1 VVIFLET
8 AELQAKGRKDLTM
21 KFWRENVDG
30 IITFNRKN
38 LLVGV
43 GAVSNAQMEKHANEV
58 YEQFNRQR
66 KQYDLEQA
74 DKQDLEEL
82 KMLEDEIKSRHR

>member
-1 VVIFLET
+1 
-8 AELQAKGRKDLTM
+8 LQAKGRKDLTM

-43 GAVSNAQMEKHANEV
+43 GAVSNAQMEKHVDEI
-58 YEQFNRQR
+58 YDRFNQKRR
-66 KQYDLEQA
+66 QYDLEQA
-74 DKQDLEEL
+74 DKQDMEEL
-82 KMLEDEIKSRHR
+82 KMLEDKIKSRPG